1 MNKKS
6 SRIRSEAN
14 LDESI
19 ANGLDTLL
27 ELNLDNFPVSE
38 GEQSESNLSCFSI
51 LRWIRMLW
59 WVRLII

>member
-19 ANGLDTLL
+19 ANGLETLL

-38 GEQSESNLSCFSI
+38 GEQS
-51 LRWIRMLW
+51 
-59 WVRLII
+59 